1 MKMTSLA
8 IAALSVGF
16 AATLAAQN
24 PPPAQP
30 QAAAAQPP
38 APAGQR
44 QGGGGGGGRGRAIQT
59 LSLSTTAWVD
69 GAMIPVKYTQAGEEV
84 SPPLTWTAVVDPPP
98 APPAPPAQPAAAAPA
113 GGGRGAQTP
122 PPPVKSYVLIVHDI
136 DAPTADLA
144 SDTLHWMV
152 WNIPATAK
160 GLPEHVPQGPE
171 LADGSRQIAVTGPY
185 YRGPA
190 APATGPQH
198 HYVFDL
204 YALDTLLDV
213 PSVNVPL
220 APTRAAVTAA
230 MAGHIRGKATLVG
243 RFKYGK

>member
-1 MKMTSLA
+1 MTTKSIAVAAVSLS
-8 IAALSVGF
+8 LSAV
-16 AATLAAQN
+16 LAAQN
-24 PPPAQP
+24 PPPTQ
-30 QAAAAQPP
+30 QQGAATQTP

-84 SPPLTWTAVVDPPP
+84 SPPLTWTVVVDPPP
-98 APPAPPAQPAAAAPA
+98 APPAAPAAAAPA

-136 DAPTADLA
+136 DAPTPDLA
-144 SDTLHWMV
+144 GDTLHWMV
-152 WNIPATAK
+152 WNIPATAT

-171 LADGSRQIAVTGPY
+171 LADGSKQIAVTGPY

-190 APATGPQH
+190 APATGPAH

-204 YALDTLLDV
+204 YALDTMLDV
-213 PSVNVPL
+213 PSVNVAL

-230 MAGHIRGKATLVG
+230 MSGHVRGKATLVG